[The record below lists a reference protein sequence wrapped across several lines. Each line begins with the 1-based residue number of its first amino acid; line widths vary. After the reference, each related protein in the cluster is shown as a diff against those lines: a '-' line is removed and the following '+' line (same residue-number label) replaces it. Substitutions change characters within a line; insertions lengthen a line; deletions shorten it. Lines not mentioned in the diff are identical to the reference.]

1 MEIVERKEIKN
12 NTAIEAAEGGE
23 KPGFGRR
30 VGGAFKTMFT
40 KKRKVVILASMFVL
54 LCVTGYLN
62 FALNKAPAV
71 GGQVATETNL
81 FNMFRSTRAD
91 ERARDIMIYENMV
104 GNTKY
109 SASAQANAEAKL
121 FEIRANVAFETA
133 AEGLILAE
141 SYADVIVNRSNG
153 FVNVLLKKDSNIDRT
168 QAIKIMSILQSVQPD
183 LDIDNVFIS
192 IME

>member
-1 MEIVERKEIKN
+1 MEVIERKEVKN
-12 NTAIEAAEGGE
+12 NAVCEAGE
-23 KPGFGRR
+23 KPGFGKR

-62 FALNKAPAV
+62 FALNNSSPV
-71 GGQVATETNL
+71 GGKIETNTNL
-81 FNMFRSTRAD
+81 FNMFRNTRAD
-91 ERARDIMIYENMV
+91 ERARDIMIYENMI
-104 GNTKY
+104 GNSNY
-109 SASAQANAEAKL
+109 SAESQASAEAKL
-121 FEIRANVAFETA
+121 FEIRANVTFETA
-133 AEGLILAE
+133 AEGLILAQN
-141 SYADVIVNRSNG
+141 YADVIVNRSNG

-168 QAIKIMSILQSVQPD
+168 QAIQIMSILQSIQPG